1 MKATN
6 AKKKSVDYKNNK
18 NYTYSSSSSNT
29 NTNTSGTANH
39 SILFPICANE
49 DEIRARRPEFPIK
62 PDVLINLAKKVFS
75 KIVDIEKNE
84 LETYLSDDFEYWG
97 PVVGRASKKQFLK
110 FLQKY
115 QLYKAFPNHRKRT
128 FGWTVDLFE
137 PNRVWFIHRIVGTHT
152 ESLGNIKP
160 TYREME
166 LPPTSISITFNVKG
180 LVTKYTSFVMD
191 KSVGNTQGYGGIY
204 GVFAAIGYDQPP
216 IDDLYDEDGDPRSTN
231 KTYKAKH
238 STCFNIKAWL
248 WKRQIAKRGQT

>member
-1 MKATN
+1 M
-6 AKKKSVDYKNNK
+6 
-18 NYTYSSSSSNT
+18 
-29 NTNTSGTANH
+29 
-39 SILFPICANE
+39 
-49 DEIRARRPEFPIK
+49 
-62 PDVLINLAKKVFS
+62 
-75 KIVDIEKNE
+75 
-84 LETYLSDDFEYWG
+84 
-97 PVVGRASKKQFLK
+97 
-110 FLQKY
+110 
-115 QLYKAFPNHRKRT
+115 
-128 FGWTVDLFE
+128 FE